1 MTGAMSDDTG
11 TAKPQ
16 KAGRT
21 TNAAREARLKAAL
34 KSNMAR
40 RKAQAKA
47 RSGQNES
54 EADPET
60 GQDKE

>member
-1 MTGAMSDDTG
+1 MG